1 MLIRPRELVR
11 LPDLGAGSNL
21 QHLLGDFQLL
31 PPKALD
37 VVIGLELVLLVLL
50 PMKPL

>member
-1 MLIRPRELVR
+1 MLILPRKLVR
-11 LPDLGAGSNL
+11 LPDLRARSDL
-21 QHLLGDFQLL
+21 KHLLGDFQLL